1 MGLDRHPRLAST
13 LRLAVFLGS
22 GLVVATSA
30 FAEEGHGGGH
40 DLVLFPKPAEL
51 IPLIILFLLLIPL
64 LDRLLFQPIFRI
76 LDARDERI
84 AGARKR
90 AAKLELD
97 AAAVMERYRSAV
109 ATVRGEADEARK
121 ATLDEARR
129 AHGERVARERNE
141 AERRMEAA
149 KREID
154 AALESARGS
163 LRGEVEVLARE
174 AASRILGR
182 AVS

>member
-1 MGLDRHPRLAST
+1 MGLDQHPRLARP
-13 LRLAVFLGS
+13 LRIAFSAAGPLFA
-22 GLVVATSA
+22 ATSA

-40 DLVLFPKPAEL
+40 DLVLFPEPAEL
-51 IPLIILFLLLIPL
+51 VPLMVLFILLIPL
-64 LDRLLFQPIFRI
+64 LNHLLFKPVFRI

-84 AGARKR
+84 DGARKR
-90 AAKLELD
+90 AARLELD
-97 AAAVMERYRSAV
+97 AAGVMERYRSAI
-109 ATVRGEADEARK
+109 AGVRTESDEARK

-129 AHGERVARERNE
+129 AHAERVGRERAE
-141 AERRMEAA
+141 AERRMEIA

-154 AALESARGS
+154 AALQTARQG
-163 LRGEVEVLARE
+163 LRGEVEGLARE